1 MSYGY
6 PFPSR
11 RIENVENKF
20 APLPHD
26 VDYIHNYMQ
35 CTNAMSDAQYA
46 AISRA
51 QLRNDPRYL
60 QYVGWFNA
68 FENADRSVRRND
80 QDGNE
85 HIDYWG
91 GCKLLLSPE
100 TARTMWPA
108 AREQLRTTL
117 ARYHN
122 AMPMETNESPM
133 TQCHVGTGLNQNNVQ
148 CQGPM
153 SKPNLGY
160 GQKMANQQNTK
171 Q

>member
-26 VDYIHNYMQ
+26 VDYINNYSQ
-35 CTNAMSDAQYA
+35 CINLMSDAQYA

-60 QYVGWFNA
+60 QYVGFFNA
-68 FENADRSVRRND
+68 FENSDRSVRRTD

-85 HIDYWG
+85 HIEYWG

-100 TARTMWPA
+100 TTRTMWPTA
-108 AREQLRTTL
+108 KEHLRETL
-117 ARYHN
+117 TRYHSN
-122 AMPMETNESPM
+122 QPLDNNQVPM
-133 TQCHVGTGLNQNNVQ
+133 TQCNVNNGLRSVQ
-148 CQGPM
+148 CRR
-153 SKPNLGY
+153 
-160 GQKMANQQNTK
+160 T
-171 Q
+171 